1 MALCSCS
8 HVEQGDKERN
18 EKSEQQQQC
27 LPASKGLEGSVKFNS
42 ALQKEMEKKERNQED
57 Q

>member
-42 ALQKEMEKKERNQED
+42 ALKKGMKEREV
-57 Q
+57 